1 MVNKALTQSDL
12 NSLELKIKKDNIE
25 ERHNLDNKLW
35 NYFFK
40 VDEMV
45 TKQAVNDNILET
57 MTASITKLE
66 KVVTEWFKEIK
77 DDFKWMSNTFATK
90 EDHKENVSKISAVEK
105 ALENI
110 NIRIAGVSGGFAVI
124 IFLIEKFSK

>member
-1 MVNKALTQSDL
+1 MVTKAISQSDL

-35 NYFFK
+35 TYFFK

-66 KVVTEWFKEIK
+66 KVVTDWFEKVNSKIDWFQDK
-77 DDFKWMSNTFATK
+77 FATK

-110 NIRIAGVSGGFAVI
+110 NIRIAGVSGWFAVI

>member
-1 MVNKALTQSDL
+1 MVTKAISQSDL

-35 NYFFK
+35 TYFFK

-66 KVVTEWFKEIK
+66 KVVTDWFEKVNSKIDWFQDK
-77 DDFKWMSNTFATK
+77 FATK

-110 NIRIAGVSGGFAVI
+110 NIRIAGVSGWFAVI
-124 IFLIEKFSK
+124 IFLIEKYSK

>member
-35 NYFFK
+35 TYFFK

>member
-1 MVNKALTQSDL
+1 MVVKAITQSDL

-35 NYFFK
+35 TYFFK

-66 KVVTEWFKEIK
+66 KVVTEWFEK
-77 DDFKWMSNTFATK
+77 MNTKIDWFQDKFATK
-90 EDHKENVSKISAVEK
+90 EDHKENSIKISSVEK